1 MAFRC
6 RPVSLVVASLHFY
19 YVIVI
24 SLDVLMN
31 RQIFVVVVLL
41 FVSLH
46 CVVLNLP
53 ITTLYPQHCVL
64 YPVGAT
70 DHVAWAPLP

>member
-6 RPVSLVVASLHFY
+6 RPVCLVVASLHFY

-53 ITTLYPQHCVL
+53 ITVVSQY
-64 YPVGAT
+64 
-70 DHVAWAPLP
+70 